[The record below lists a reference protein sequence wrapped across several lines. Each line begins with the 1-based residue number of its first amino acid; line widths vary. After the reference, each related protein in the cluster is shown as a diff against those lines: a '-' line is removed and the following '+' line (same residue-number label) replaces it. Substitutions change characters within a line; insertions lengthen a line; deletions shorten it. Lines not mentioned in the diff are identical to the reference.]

1 MNILFISYL
10 IILCSQ
16 VPSTNLFLS
25 VASKQT
31 YKSPKKTHT
40 NSFPLTTAVVLS
52 AWNEAPV
59 VRLSRKLQLLI
70 YLLQSCCLRVK
81 QSLTKRILLF
91 VFQILF
97 NRSRCQKK
105 LNHGKG
111 FCKFVVSSWYI
122 TSSSIIISKFNFL
135 SWINRTMFV
144 LGMDLVRRQLE
155 PACFS
160 IPRYNMHTGTW

>member
-16 VPSTNLFLS
+16 VPSTSLFLS
-25 VASKQT
+25 LASRQT
-31 YKSPKKTHT
+31 YKSPKKTHA

-52 AWNEAPV
+52 AWHEAP
-59 VRLSRKLQLLI
+59 
-70 YLLQSCCLRVK
+70 YLCCSFVQKIAAVDLFESNK
-81 QSLTKRILLF
+81 IWHKEFLLF
-91 VFQILF
+91 VFQKLF
-97 NRSRCQKK
+97 NRLRCQK
-105 LNHGKG
+105 NHGEG
-111 FCKFVVSSWYI
+111 FCKSVVSSWYI
-122 TSSSIIISKFNFL
+122 TSSSIIMSKFNFL